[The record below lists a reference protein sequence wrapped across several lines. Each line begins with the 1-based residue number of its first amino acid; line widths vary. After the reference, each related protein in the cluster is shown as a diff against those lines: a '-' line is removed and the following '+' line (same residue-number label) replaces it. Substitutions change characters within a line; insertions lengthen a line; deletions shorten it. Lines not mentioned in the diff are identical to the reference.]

1 MPQEAP
7 ERYESGTVN
16 VPGILGLGAGLE
28 FVRRRGVERICQEEL
43 QKLRYLH
50 GRLSRLG
57 KVTLYTPPP
66 EERFS
71 APVLSFN
78 LEGVPSERVGEF
90 LVQGGIAVR
99 CGLHCAPWPTR
110 SWAPWRQAPCGC
122 PPRPLPGRR
131 TWTPWPPGS
140 PGGGN
145 KFRESRKNFFYLR
158 FFYAIILC
166 RKP

>member
-1 MPQEAP
+1 MPVSRVPSFSWARGAQCRPQRTAMP
-7 ERYESGTVN
+7 PWARNSPTRSLGTPSRLKESGTVN

-78 LEGVPSERVGEF
+78 LEDRKRV
-90 LVQGGIAVR
+90 V
-99 CGLHCAPWPTR
+99 
-110 SWAPWRQAPCGC
+110 
-122 PPRPLPGRR
+122 
-131 TWTPWPPGS
+131 
-140 PGGGN
+140 
-145 KFRESRKNFFYLR
+145 
-158 FFYAIILC
+158 
-166 RKP
+166 